1 MRQFQVTVVKGIDGY
16 EASVPSIKECAA
28 WAETEQ
34 EALERMMERLAFF
47 LSLPPGFK
55 HEFDRSRSERNTV
68 FYTLI
73 IRS

>member
-16 EASVPSIKECAA
+16 EASIPSIKECAA
-28 WAETEQ
+28 WAETEG
-34 EALERMMERLAFF
+34 EALERMAERLAFF
-47 LSLPPGFK
+47 LSLPRGFK
-55 HEFDRSRSERNTV
+55 HELDRSRVEGDTV